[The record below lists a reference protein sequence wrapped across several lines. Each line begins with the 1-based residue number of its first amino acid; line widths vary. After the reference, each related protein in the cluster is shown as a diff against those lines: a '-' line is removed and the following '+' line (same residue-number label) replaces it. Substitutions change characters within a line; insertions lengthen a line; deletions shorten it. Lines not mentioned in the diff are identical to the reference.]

1 LGCGVDSAHAGFDYD
16 IGESLRS
23 RARGALQSA
32 TIAGMPSG
40 LSISHDSHGKCIDRA
55 IEGQLARIAERVVT
69 YTLMIEF
76 WTIWVRGSEQRH
88 VERFAAVR
96 RFIGGPIQEKV
107 LAILVEALEQRG
119 R

>member
-1 LGCGVDSAHAGFDYD
+1 
-16 IGESLRS
+16 
-23 RARGALQSA
+23 
-32 TIAGMPSG
+32 MPNG

-76 WTIWVRGSEQRH
+76 WTIWVRGSEQRPRH

-107 LAILVEALEQRG
+107 LAILVEALEQPG